1 MSKKKKIIYILI
13 GLIILIAII
22 FILCSHFILNKEPEE
37 FSGFEFK
44 EVNKLNYGSINLSDF
59 VKDITCD
66 EECTYQGKSLEYSI
80 SNIEDLGKSEVLV
93 SITYQG
99 KTYEHT
105 YEIEIVDELAP
116 TITLS
121 ESEIDILKNSEFD
134 AESFIAE
141 VNDNYDEVSIEAVD
155 IESNVD
161 AKKVGDYLVN
171 YTLTDKA
178 QNTGTASLVVH
189 VVDEENNDD
198 DKKETNSSN
207 NTTNNKNNNTTS
219 NNTNNSNNTSS
230 NFKSAINSVSLSP
243 LTTRY
248 SELDSQIASI
258 ISSVTKSSM
267 SNYEKLQ
274 AIYNYVKNKL
284 SYEMMVLDLNELW
297 KMQDKY
303 SYYDYDGMDVMRAK
317 YSLSTGKG
325 VCDNYAALFMILA
338 RRIGFDAYVAGG
350 SVNKVGGGTT
360 GHAWVMIKAGGTYYI
375 FDPQIEDSKKTS
387 YDYFGKTDSEL
398 PIYHYNLS
406 SNISKFHY
414 FKENPDLAHMYT
426 LYVNITGDYNN
437 EATLTNGARRT
448 SMTKLDLGSSM
459 TVELH
464 TDITQKYIVEISVN
478 DTIIS
483 TEEWDGTTKIIN
495 HTFDTVGQE
504 KFTVAV
510 YADRYRLEYVFDM
523 TIKEPELTNTEVAEN

>member
-1 MSKKKKIIYILI
+1 MMM
-13 GLIILIAII
+13 
-22 FILCSHFILNKEPEE
+22 LN
-37 FSGFEFK
+37 
-44 EVNKLNYGSINLSDF
+44 
-59 VKDITCD
+59 
-66 EECTYQGKSLEYSI
+66 
-80 SNIEDLGKSEVLV
+80 
-93 SITYQG
+93 
-99 KTYEHT
+99 
-105 YEIEIVDELAP
+105 
-116 TITLS
+116 
-121 ESEIDILKNSEFD
+121 
-134 AESFIAE
+134 
-141 VNDNYDEVSIEAVD
+141 
-155 IESNVD
+155 
-161 AKKVGDYLVN
+161 
-171 YTLTDKA
+171 
-178 QNTGTASLVVH
+178 
-189 VVDEENNDD
+189 
-198 DKKETNSSN
+198 
-207 NTTNNKNNNTTS
+207 
-219 NNTNNSNNTSS
+219 
-230 NFKSAINSVSLSP
+230 
-243 LTTRY
+243 
-248 SELDSQIASI
+248 
-258 ISSVTKSSM
+258 
-267 SNYEKLQ
+267 
-274 AIYNYVKNKL
+274 
-284 SYEMMVLDLNELW
+284 LNELW
-297 KMQDKY
+297 EMQDTY

-338 RRIGFDAYVAGG
+338 RRIGFDAYVVGG